1 MCVDTHTHT
10 HAHAPPAQ
18 AGKAPFLCHRLAE
31 ANLSPRPAPIATR
44 DGHPSLKLFPP
55 FWGLSRAVHTSL
67 LAGLVADLPLLAVLV
82 ALACHPPRGHLQP
95 SSGQLLLC
103 FFFFFLLLSHPAPPA
118 SRVPAGQEYFP
129 LAHRSACRLPSLRG
143 QFFRK
148 LFLEIVTSE

>member
-31 ANLSPRPAPIATR
+31 ANLSPRPAPVATR

-67 LAGLVADLPLLAVLV
+67 LAGLVADLPLLAGLV

-103 FFFFFLLLSHPAPPA
+103 FFFFFYCFLIPHPQPP
-118 SRVPAGQEYFP
+118 GF
-129 LAHRSACRLPSLRG
+129 LRG
-143 QFFRK
+143 RS
-148 LFLEIVTSE
+148 TSHLLTALPVGFPAYEGNFSENYF